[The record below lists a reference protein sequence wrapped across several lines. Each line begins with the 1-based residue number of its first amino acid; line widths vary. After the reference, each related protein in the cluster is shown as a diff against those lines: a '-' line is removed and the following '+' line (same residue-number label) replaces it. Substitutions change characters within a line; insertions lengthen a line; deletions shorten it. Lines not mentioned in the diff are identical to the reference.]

1 VQTEIQKNPTV
12 LAWRGERE
20 LRMLWGILQCASFPF
35 LMIFPLSTLHDPDS
49 RNSSVQIAVAVET
62 VSTSLG
68 HFRNWLP
75 KKVALNPIA
84 FIPLCPPGTW
94 CGRRLSHRKCPA
106 VQENKVLVLLTE
118 DQKCLHMFPHKIN
131 NC

>member
-35 LMIFPLSTLHDPDS
+35 LMIFPLSTFHDPDS

-62 VSTSLG
+62 VSTSLCADSSG
-68 HFRNWLP
+68 SRDCEYFPRSFQELTSQES
-75 KKVALNPIA
+75 
-84 FIPLCPPGTW
+84 GTQSH
-94 CGRRLSHRKCPA
+94 CFYSSLSSWY
-106 VQENKVLVLLTE
+106 LVWT
-118 DQKCLHMFPHKIN
+118 
-131 NC
+131 